1 MSSISDWR
9 VWAEIDLDA
18 LANNLRWIQ
27 YGTRRRILTVVK
39 ADAYGHGLKQIASH
53 LMQHGTDVLGVAN
66 LAEAADV
73 RATGKGWPIL
83 MLGACHGKGE
93 FRTLCQDKISATLSS
108 AEEAAELAEVAKE
121 LRQSVRVHL
130 KIDTGMGRLGVHP
143 EQADSLASNI
153 FQKPQL
159 RLEGIYT
166 HLSSAEED
174 AHFTSNQLK
183 IFRECLHKIHAKG
196 MRVPMIHVMNS
207 AGIVYENEMFGNY
220 VRPGLLVYGIVPFGN
235 RDVHASWIHRLKA
248 VMILKS
254 RIAFLKNLST
264 GMPLGYGQRELCD
277 RPTRL
282 AIICAGYGDGI
293 LRSGS
298 REVLVR
304 GMRCPVKGRITM
316 DQMLVDV
323 SCIPSA
329 QRGEEVILMGCQGQE
344 CLSANQIA
352 RRCGSIPW
360 EVLTSITQRVPRV
373 YRGVNVS

>member
-196 MRVPMIHVMNS
+196 LRVPMIHVMNS

-254 RIAFLKNLST
+254 RIALIKNLST